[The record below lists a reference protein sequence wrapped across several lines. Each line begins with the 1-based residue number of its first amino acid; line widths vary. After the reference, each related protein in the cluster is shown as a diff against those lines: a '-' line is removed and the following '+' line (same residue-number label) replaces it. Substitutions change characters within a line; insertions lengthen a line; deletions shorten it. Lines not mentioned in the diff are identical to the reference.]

1 MFRLILALDLLDG
14 KIVHAI
20 RGEREKYTP
29 IHVFSKFVETSDP
42 LAVIEKMMP
51 EEVYIADINRLMG
64 TGDNRG
70 DIQSVST
77 FCSTMLDWGVRRIE
91 DVEFASG
98 IADNVILGTETSSF
112 KLIEESTAFDI
123 SVSIDIKNGRV
134 LSPDDDKSDSLDF
147 VRKLND
153 YDVMDLIILEINR
166 IGTKS
171 GVDAE
176 FLGDVLAI
184 SDHEIIVGGGI
195 SNAADI
201 SVLREIGASG
211 VIVSTAIH
219 DGSIPIRSIR

>member
-1 MFRLILALDLLDG
+1 LFRLILALDLLDG

-77 FCSTMLDWGVRRIE
+77 FCRTMLDWGVRRIE